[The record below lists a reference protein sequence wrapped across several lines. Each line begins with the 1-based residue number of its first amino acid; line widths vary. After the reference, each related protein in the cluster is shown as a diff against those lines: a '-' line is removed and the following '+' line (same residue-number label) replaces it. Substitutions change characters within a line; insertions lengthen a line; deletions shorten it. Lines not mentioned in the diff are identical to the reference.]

1 MAVYRST
8 NNKTLNGYNPSIRIS
23 GQVVLS
29 GTDPEFVSD
38 NGVFFLEMLQLGTGV
53 TVTLKDGDDVT
64 IATTVSSFSQ
74 DQSPLRC
81 DKGIKITGTVIMAK
95 GFIMEGCF

>member
-8 NNKTLNGYNPSIRIS
+8 NNKPLNGYNPAIRIS
-23 GQVVLS
+23 GQMVLS
-29 GTDPEFVSD
+29 GTDPEFLTET
-38 NGVFFLEMLQLGTGV
+38 GVFFLEMLQLGTGA
-53 TVTLKDGDDVT
+53 TVTIKDGDDVT

-81 DKGIKITGTVIMAK
+81 DKGIKFTGTVIMAK
-95 GFIMEGCF
+95 GFVMEGCF